1 MGKIGIAIGIVL
13 VVAAVSEM
21 FLMSTYNGLV
31 SGREAV
37 DKELANI
44 DTQLQRRA
52 DLIPN
57 LVASVKGYMEH
68 EQTVVNAVAES
79 RQRLLSAGGLAEK
92 AAANEMLSGALRN
105 LMVTVENYP
114 ALKADATFIQLQD
127 ELAGTENRIATARR
141 DYNSAVET
149 YNLRIKGFPGVFLA
163 RTFGFA
169 PASYFEAGST
179 AREVPGVRF

>member
-57 LVASVKGYMEH
+57 LVQTVSGYMEH
-68 EQTVVNAVAES
+68 EQKLIDSVSASVE
-79 RQRLLSAGGLAEK
+79 RLMNTSGISQLAEADDDLSK
-92 AAANEMLSGALRN
+92 ALSDLFA
-105 LMVTVENYP
+105 VVKNYP
-114 ALKADATFIQLQD
+114 ELSNNQNFIQLQD
-127 ELAGTENRIATARR
+127 EIAGSENRVAVARR
-141 DYNSAVET
+141 DYNAAVET
-149 YNLRIKGFPGVFLA
+149 YNGHIQRFPGILMA
-163 RTFGFA
+163 KLLGWERA
-169 PASYFEAGST
+169 DYFQSNNT
-179 AREVPGVRF
+179 EVPHVSF